1 METLNVVLTAGLGV
15 LVIFVLLK
23 LITAP
28 IRLIFK
34 LLLNTLIGFALLYL
48 ANLIGGV
55 FGFSLEFT
63 AVNALIAG
71 IFGIPG
77 VIALILFQFL

>member
-1 METLNVVLTAGLGV
+1 METLNVILTAALGV
-15 LVIFVLLK
+15 LVVYALLK

-28 IRLIFK
+28 FRLIFK
-34 LLLNTLIGFALLYL
+34 LLLNALIGLALLFA
-48 ANLIGGV
+48 ANIVGGV

-63 AVNALIAG
+63 AANALIAG

-77 VIALILFQFL
+77 VAALVLFQFL

>member
-1 METLNVVLTAGLGV
+1 METLNVILTAALGV
-15 LVIFVLLK
+15 LVIYVLLK

-28 IRLIFK
+28 FRLIFK
-34 LLLNTLIGFALLYL
+34 LLLNALIGLALLFA
-48 ANLIGGV
+48 ANLVGGV

-77 VIALILFQFL
+77 VAALVLFQFL